1 METGQGRWGLWSAP
15 KLRQC
20 CGDFP
25 PDEPLFQVPSC
36 CMDSTTTGGTNNQV
50 LNSLY
55 LQAVSVACIPH
66 YPARANEAFVRQCVC
81 GSRRLQSNVQLLV
94 RQGDTYRIPD
104 STSLSTNRPPAI
116 RSSTSSLAY
125 YPVPLDPSPKTWHR
139 TAGTQTRVPTA
150 PLNPEAP
157 DGAPVGATR
166 RIVPVGS
173 STCAWTSA
181 ACFASE
187 DCYSLIIRHDRQLA
201 MAEPTKPDN
210 ATMARRETT
219 MSSGAISEMPTIP
232 QAKVFG
238 PATPLGSDEFD
249 FATRPNST
257 RGQNVTEN
265 EPPDYLNGG
274 HPHETISPITKPAPS
289 PADTPGGSAPSS
301 PAPGRGAVQLPHD
314 DGIPE
319 PGVTHS
325 RTGSWDT
332 RDALGKLR
340 GTGFMAKLKEFAG
353 PSGTQTPR
361 TAAAPAELPSTASSP
376 TARRQGSRVPRIMG
390 EGSDDDADAEET
402 ADETVTGRDKG
413 KQKKK
418 RRIRRPRMESHSV
431 PSTPQVSALGGE
443 TSSAYGRLSFLRR
456 STLPGDDDH
465 GFSEG
470 EGRDRLTKQRGA
482 RRGGHWRSRTGDEA
496 DEVDGPAGLRVGHH
510 FRRLSALGGGMS
522 DGDAMTPRRPFFGAD
537 RATTYGAQKWRQ
549 VKGALKLLRKKEE
562 QFDFSKSAE
571 LMAELRAVTPA
582 VLMLA
587 SMIQRDEH
595 GNKRIPVLLEQLRLR
610 ITDSMPIP
618 DKDSERHWIFT
629 MELEYGSGPS
639 QMKWTI
645 KRTIKDI
652 LNLHWKYKLTL
663 GNEGF
668 PTLEQGARPKQPR
681 FPLSAFPYLRGARGL
696 DDHDEEDPN
705 MDARAD
711 ETADNTAG
719 EGTAQEGTDAENR
732 APMHR
737 KRSRMNYLAGR
748 RKASGLGSTAD
759 LTQVL
764 DAAAQRRKYVERQQ
778 RMLERYLQNMIRWLM
793 FRPDSNRLCRFLELS
808 ALGVRLAAEGS
819 YHGKECY
826 LHIQSSQGLDFRRV
840 LTPGKVIARHSRK
853 WFLVRQSY
861 IVCVESPENMN
872 IYDVYLVDS
881 KFQIVTKKA
890 KDKRLLAPKGRQG
903 DEDIEHLGMSSG
915 RRFTDKLQGHHTLKI
930 LTSERKVKLFSP
942 NQHLIAQFEESIG
955 EMLGKTPWHLENR
968 FGSFAPVRTGVYAQW
983 LVDGRDYMWNV
994 SRAISMAKDVVYIH
1008 DWWLSPELYMR
1019 RPACISQKWR
1029 LDRLLQRKASEG
1041 VKIFVIVYRNVEAA
1055 IPIDSE
1061 YTKFSLLNLHPNIFI
1076 QRSPHQFKK
1085 NQFFFAHHEKI
1096 CIVDHD
1102 IAFLG
1107 GIDLCFGRWDC
1118 PQHPVVDDKPTG
1130 FEAQDSPKDAE
1141 HCQLFPGKDYSN
1153 PRVHDFFKLSE
1164 PYEEMY
1170 DRSRVPRMPWHDI
1183 GMQVVGQPARDLTRH
1198 FVQRWN
1204 YVRRGRK
1211 PTRPTPFLLPPPDCK
1226 PEELEAVGLNGTC
1239 EVQILRSA
1247 STWSLGISETEH
1259 SIQSAYVKMIDESEH
1274 FVYMENQF
1282 FVTSTETMN
1291 HRMTNGIGDA
1301 LVRRIIRAHEQGEE
1315 WRAVILIPLMPGFQN
1330 EVNEQDGTS
1339 VRLILQCQYRSICR
1353 GEHSIFGR
1361 VRAAGVEPE
1370 DYIQFFSLR
1379 QWGKLGNGNLTTEQ
1393 LYIHAKCI
1401 IVDDRIVLMGSA
1413 NINERSMLGDRDSEV
1428 AAVVRD
1434 TDMLWST
1441 MAGEPYLV
1449 GRFAHTLRL
1458 RLMREHLGLDVDEI
1472 LEDERQADLDRDE
1485 QYTAEMD
1492 RIYNDEPELSPVAES
1507 SRRRKSSHVEPAP
1520 TLPSSPHSAHSFNY
1534 DAPVEDDRRRRRRTL
1549 SKGSKKSNRGGSG
1562 SEASVEKHKRE
1573 VEGFGH
1579 DRWKMAQEEGLDQ
1592 GRDSI
1597 IIDDREVL
1605 VCDVA
1610 SEGRGTLE
1618 SPKLAAPLR
1627 RASGVGSVNES
1638 GGYEGMPPMPSFDRR
1653 TTEQLGLPRAN
1664 QLPPLPAVDDTDIGG
1679 PNGRPSPVSP
1689 NGLAL
1694 DITPADIHRD
1704 CMLDPLNPSFY
1715 DDVWSRAAENNTRIY
1730 RRVFRCMPDSEATNW
1745 AEYKEFDAYNRRFKE
1760 SQDEHRTSE
1769 DGEKLPVPA
1778 AGVLAQAAASVGIG
1792 APAAAVVGNAMS
1804 EKAADPT
1811 ADPAPD
1817 EKRALA
1823 EGMRD
1828 DGRQPETATHDWG
1841 TAIDSSHDNLPETET
1856 TSNSNNNNNNNNN
1869 NRNHLNPQPDNH
1881 RKERR
1886 PTFSTLEKPPTTG
1899 GSTASANNNNN
1910 NNNNN
1915 HPDAA
1920 HGNGNGNGVKPAGSQ
1935 RRRRRATTRGSRR
1948 GGGGGGFSATEEL
1961 LSRGESEELLALTQ
1975 GPLVQFPY
1983 DWLAVEETNGNW
1995 LFQVDQVA
2003 PLAIYN

>member
-1 METGQGRWGLWSAP
+1 
-15 KLRQC
+15 
-20 CGDFP
+20 
-25 PDEPLFQVPSC
+25 
-36 CMDSTTTGGTNNQV
+36 
-50 LNSLY
+50 
-55 LQAVSVACIPH
+55 
-66 YPARANEAFVRQCVC
+66 
-81 GSRRLQSNVQLLV
+81 
-94 RQGDTYRIPD
+94 
-104 STSLSTNRPPAI
+104 
-116 RSSTSSLAY
+116 
-125 YPVPLDPSPKTWHR
+125 
-139 TAGTQTRVPTA
+139 
-150 PLNPEAP
+150 
-157 DGAPVGATR
+157 
-166 RIVPVGS
+166 
-173 STCAWTSA
+173 
-181 ACFASE
+181 
-187 DCYSLIIRHDRQLA
+187 
-201 MAEPTKPDN
+201 
-210 ATMARRETT
+210 
-219 MSSGAISEMPTIP
+219 MS
-232 QAKVFG
+232 
-238 PATPLGSDEFD
+238 
-249 FATRPNST
+249 
-257 RGQNVTEN
+257 
-265 EPPDYLNGG
+265 
-274 HPHETISPITKPAPS
+274 
-289 PADTPGGSAPSS
+289 
-301 PAPGRGAVQLPHD
+301 
-314 DGIPE
+314 
-319 PGVTHS
+319 
-325 RTGSWDT
+325 
-332 RDALGKLR
+332 
-340 GTGFMAKLKEFAG
+340 
-353 PSGTQTPR
+353 
-361 TAAAPAELPSTASSP
+361 
-376 TARRQGSRVPRIMG
+376 
-390 EGSDDDADAEET
+390 
-402 ADETVTGRDKG
+402 
-413 KQKKK
+413 
-418 RRIRRPRMESHSV
+418 
-431 PSTPQVSALGGE
+431 
-443 TSSAYGRLSFLRR
+443 
-456 STLPGDDDH
+456 
-465 GFSEG
+465 
-470 EGRDRLTKQRGA
+470 
-482 RRGGHWRSRTGDEA
+482 
-496 DEVDGPAGLRVGHH
+496 
-510 FRRLSALGGGMS
+510 
-522 DGDAMTPRRPFFGAD
+522 PRRPFFGAD

-549 VKGALKLLRKKEE
+549 VKGALKLLRKKDE

-610 ITDSMPIP
+610 ITDSTPIP
-618 DKDSERHWIFT
+618 DKDSERHWVFT
-629 MELEYGSGPS
+629 MQLEYGSGPS

-696 DDHDEEDPN
+696 DDNDEEDPN
-705 MDARAD
+705 NDARAD
-711 ETADNTAG
+711 ETAGENTAG
-719 EGTAQEGTDAENR
+719 EGTMQEGTDAEGR
-732 APMHR
+732 PPMYK
-737 KRSRMNYLAGR
+737 KRSRMTYLGGR
-748 RKASGLGSTAD
+748 RKASVLGSTAD
-759 LTQVL
+759 LTQL
-764 DAAAQRRKYVERQQ
+764 ADAAAQRRKYVERQQ
-778 RMLERYLQNMIRWLM
+778 RMLEKYLQNMIHWLM
-793 FRPDSNRLCRFLELS
+793 FRPDSNRMCRFLELS

-881 KFQIVTKKA
+881 KFQIVSKKG
-890 KDKRLLAPKGRQG
+890 KDKHLLAPKGRQG
-903 DEDIEHLGMSSG
+903 DEDIENLELSSA
-915 RRFTDKLQGHHTLKI
+915 RRFTEKLQGHHTLKI

-955 EMLGKTPWHLENR
+955 EMLKKTPWHLENR

-1130 FEAQDSPKDAE
+1130 FEAQDSPKDTE

-1153 PRVHDFFKLSE
+1153 PRVHDFFKLNE

-1259 SIQSAYVKMIDESEH
+1259 SIQSAYIKMIDDSEH

-1282 FVTSTETMN
+1282 FITSTETLN
-1291 HRMTNGIGDA
+1291 HRMVNGIGDA
-1301 LVRRIIRAHEQGEE
+1301 LVRRIIRAHEQGDE

-1330 EVNEQDGTS
+1330 EVDEQDGTS

-1361 VRAAGVEPE
+1361 LRAAGIEPE

-1379 QWGKLGNGNLTTEQ
+1379 QWGKLGNGSLVTEQ

-1413 NINERSMLGDRDSEV
+1413 NINERSLLGDRDSEV
-1428 AAVVRD
+1428 AAIVRD

-1472 LEDERQADLDRDE
+1472 LEDERQADLDREE
-1485 QYTAEMD
+1485 QFNTEMD
-1492 RIYNDEPELSPVAES
+1492 QIYNEEPELSPVAES
-1507 SRRRKSSHVEPAP
+1507 SRRRKSSHVEPP
-1520 TLPSSPHSAHSFNY
+1520 LTPLTHQSTHSFNY
-1534 DAPVEDDRRRRRRTL
+1534 DATVEDDGRRRRTL
-1549 SKGSKKSNRGGSG
+1549 SKGSKNSKRRVSV
-1562 SEASVEKHKRE
+1562 SEPAAETSADKYKRE
-1573 VEGFGH
+1573 VEGFGPDH
-1579 DRWKMAQEEGLDQ
+1579 WKAAQEEGLDQ

-1597 IIDDREVL
+1597 IVGEREVL
-1605 VCDVA
+1605 IHDVS
-1610 SEGRGTLE
+1610 SEGKGTVG
-1618 SPKLAAPLR
+1618 SPKHPHTLR
-1627 RASGVGSVNES
+1627 RLSAVGSLDNSV
-1638 GGYEGMPPMPSFDRR
+1638 GYEGMPPMPPFDRR

-1664 QLPPLPAVDDTDIGG
+1664 QLPSLPVVDDTDIGG
-1679 PNGRPSPVSP
+1679 PNGRLSQRPISA
-1689 NGLAL
+1689 LAL
-1694 DITPADIHRD
+1694 DIKPADIHRD
-1704 CMLDPLNPSFY
+1704 CMRDPLNSAFY
-1715 DDVWSRAAENNTRIY
+1715 DDVWCRAAENNTKIY

-1745 AEYKEFDAYNRRFKE
+1745 AEYKEFDAYNKRFNKNM
-1760 SQDEHRTSE
+1760 DGRPASE
-1769 DGEKLPVPA
+1769 DGEKLPVAPPGA
-1778 AGVLAQAAASVGIG
+1778 LAQAASSVGIS
-1792 APAAAVVGNAMS
+1792 APGPSLVGNVMAEKVMGPLGSAAKAAVHKTTHPSGDSAL
-1804 EKAADPT
+1804 
-1811 ADPAPD
+1811 D
-1817 EKRALA
+1817 EKRALS
-1823 EGMRD
+1823 EGLRD
-1828 DGRQPETATHDWG
+1828 ESPRRQPNREPETATHDWG
-1841 TAIDSSHDNLPETET
+1841 NAVNSSHDTLPETET
-1856 TSNSNNNNNNNNN
+1856 NNH
-1869 NRNHLNPQPDNH
+1869 RLSVRPDS

-1886 PTFSTLEKPPTTG
+1886 PTFSTQEKPPTTR
-1899 GSTASANNNNN
+1899 GSAGSA
-1910 NNNNN
+1910 
-1915 HPDAA
+1915 
-1920 HGNGNGNGVKPAGSQ
+1920 NGNGSQDAAAASGVKPAVSQ
-1935 RRRRRATTRGSRR
+1935 KRRRRATTRGSRR
-1948 GGGGGGFSATEEL
+1948 GFSATEEL
-1961 LSRGESEELLALTQ
+1961 PSRGESEELLNLTQ

-2003 PLAIYN
+2003 PLAI